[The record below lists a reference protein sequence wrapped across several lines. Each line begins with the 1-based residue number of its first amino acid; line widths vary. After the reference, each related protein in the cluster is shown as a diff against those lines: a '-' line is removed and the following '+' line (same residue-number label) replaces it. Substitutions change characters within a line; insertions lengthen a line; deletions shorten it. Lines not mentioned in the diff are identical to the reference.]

1 MRRTIA
7 QLILVQ
13 LLLVGCATRPAA
25 VVTMPASPSD
35 DPAGAAIALSQAN
48 PYLQRRQTVP
58 AEAQRLFAQAQ
69 DLIES
74 EDWHGALLELQA
86 LAESYPKLS
95 GVCLD
100 LALVHRQLGDTEQ
113 AQLWF
118 QRSIASNARNIGAY
132 NEYGIF
138 LREQGQF
145 AEAES
150 IYLLALEQWDASAD
164 THRNIGILYDLYL
177 GEPQKALQHYRRY
190 QVLNEE
196 ADPEVAAWIVD
207 LQSRQRA
214 GTEMARS

>member
-1 MRRTIA
+1 
-7 QLILVQ
+7 
-13 LLLVGCATRPAA
+13 
-25 VVTMPASPSD
+25 VTLPASTFD
-35 DPAGAAIALSQAN
+35 DTAGAASGLSQAN
-48 PYLQRRQTVP
+48 PYLQQRQTVP
-58 AEAQRLFAQAQ
+58 AEAQRLFARAQ
-69 DLIES
+69 ELIAS
-74 EDWHGALLELQA
+74 EDWHGAALELQA
-86 LAESYPKLS
+86 LAESYPQLS

-100 LALVHRQLGDTEQ
+100 LALVYRQLGDMEQ

-118 QRSIASNARNIGAY
+118 KRSIASNARNIDAY

-145 AEAES
+145 AEAEA
-150 IYLLALEQWDASAD
+150 IYLMALEQWDASST

-207 LQSRQRA
+207 LQSRARA
-214 GTEMARS
+214 DTEMARS

>member
-1 MRRTIA
+1 MRPTIA
-7 QLILVQ
+7 QLILLQ
-13 LLLVGCATRPAA
+13 LLLVGCATGPAA

-35 DPAGAAIALSQAN
+35 DPVGAATAPSQAN

-69 DLIES
+69 DLIER
-74 EDWHGALLELQA
+74 EEWKDALLELQA
-86 LAESYPKLS
+86 LAESYPQLS
-95 GVCLD
+95 GASLD

-118 QRSIASNARNIGAY
+118 QRSIAINTSNIGAY
-132 NEYGIF
+132 NEYAIF
-138 LREQGQF
+138 LREQGRF
-145 AEAES
+145 VEAEA
-150 IYLLALEQWDASAD
+150 IYLRALEQWDASSN

-196 ADPEVAAWIVD
+196 ADPEVSTWIVD
-207 LQSRQRA
+207 LQSRLRA